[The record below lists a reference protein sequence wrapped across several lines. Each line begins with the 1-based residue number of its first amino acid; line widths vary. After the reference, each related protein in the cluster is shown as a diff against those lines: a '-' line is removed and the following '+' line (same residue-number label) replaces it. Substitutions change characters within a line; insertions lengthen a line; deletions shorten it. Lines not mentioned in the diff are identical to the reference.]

1 MNAMR
6 KEMRNKKNDFRTMKK
21 RATKKIQ
28 NLTKKGL
35 KEKKR
40 HVIKN

>member
-6 KEMRNKKNDFRTMKK
+6 KGKRNKKNAFRTMKK

-35 KEKKR
+35 KEKNR
-40 HVIKN
+40 QVVKN